1 MSCTENYFAL
11 QKELAELAPD
21 GSVKLLP
28 VSKTVSA
35 DVIRE
40 LYDAGVREF
49 AENRIEVLNP
59 KSEILPKDI
68 VWHFIGRLQSNKVRK
83 ILKVAKVIHSV
94 DSVELVERISR
105 IAGEEKCTPE
115 IYLEISVSG
124 EECKGGF
131 PVDRA
136 VELARAAVNAPNIKL
151 AGLMT
156 MAPLEADAAEC
167 RKVFSG
173 LRECRNK
180 IEAELNVKLPG
191 LSMGMSNDWREA
203 VGCGST
209 LIRVGSSIFHKE

>member
-1 MSCTENYFAL
+1 MSCTENYLAL
-11 QKELAELAPD
+11 LKELESVKSAD
-21 GSVKLLP
+21 VKLLP

-35 DVIRE
+35 EVIKE

-49 AENRIEVLNP
+49 AENRIEVLTP
-59 KSEILPKDI
+59 KAETLPKDI
-68 VWHFIGRLQSNKVRK
+68 CWHFIGRLQSNKVRK

-94 DSVELVERISR
+94 DSIELLQRIDR
-105 IAGEEKCTPE
+105 IAGEENCVPE

-136 VELARAAVNAPNIKL
+136 LELAQAAVEAKHIRL

-156 MAPLEADAAEC
+156 MAPLEASAEEC
-167 RKVFSG
+167 RKVFTG
-173 LRECRNK
+173 LRECRDM
-180 IEAELNVKLPG
+180 IEEKLKVKLPG

-203 VGCGST
+203 VECGST
-209 LIRVGSSIFHKE
+209 LIRVGSSIFHKI

>member
-1 MSCTENYFAL
+1 MSCTENYL
-11 QKELAELAPD
+11 ILLKELESLRSSD
-21 GSVKLLP
+21 VKLLP

-35 DVIRE
+35 EVIRE

-49 AENRIEVLNP
+49 AENRIEVLTP
-59 KSEILPKDI
+59 KAETLPKDI

-83 ILKVAKVIHSV
+83 ILKAAKVIHSV
-94 DSVELVERISR
+94 DSIELVQRIDR
-105 IAGEEKCTPE
+105 IAGEENCTPE

-136 VELARAAVNAPNIKL
+136 VELAKAASCAAHIKL

-156 MAPLEADAAEC
+156 MAPLEASPDEC
-167 RKVFSG
+167 RAVFNG
-173 LRECRNK
+173 LRSCRDS
-180 IEAELNVKLPG
+180 IEKALGITLPG

-203 VGCGST
+203 VACGST

>member
-1 MSCTENYFAL
+1 MSCRENYIAL
-11 QKELAELAPD
+11 CKELETLAPA

-35 DVIRE
+35 EVIRE
-40 LYDAGVREF
+40 LYEIGVREF

-59 KSEILPKDI
+59 KAECLPEDI
-68 VWHFIGRLQSNKVRK
+68 KWHFIGRLQSNKVRK

-94 DSVELVERISR
+94 DSIELVERIDR
-105 IAGEEKCTPE
+105 IAGEENCTPE

-131 PVDRA
+131 PVARA
-136 VELARAAVNAPNIKL
+136 MELAEAAVKAKNIRL
-151 AGLMT
+151 IGLMT
-156 MAPLEADAAEC
+156 MAPLEADADEC

-173 LRECRNK
+173 LRECRDK
-180 IEAELNVKLPG
+180 IEKALSISLPG
-191 LSMGMSNDWREA
+191 RSMGMSNDWREA
-203 VGCGST
+203 VDCGST

>member
-1 MSCTENYFAL
+1 MSCTENYTAL
-11 QKELAELAPD
+11 LEELKKVAGERE
-21 GSVKLLP
+21 VKLLP

-35 DVIRE
+35 AVIRE
-40 LYDAGVREF
+40 LYAAGVREF

-59 KSEILPKDI
+59 KAEELPKDI
-68 VWHFIGRLQSNKVRK
+68 CWHFIGRLQSNKVRK

-94 DSVELVERISR
+94 DSIELVERINR
-105 IAGEEKCTPE
+105 IAGEENCKPE
-115 IYLEISVSG
+115 IFLEISVSG

-131 PVDRA
+131 PVARA
-136 VELARAAVNAPNIKL
+136 LELAQAAVKAENITL

-156 MAPLEADAAEC
+156 MAPLEAESDEC

-173 LRECRNK
+173 LRTCRDM
-180 IEAELNVKLPG
+180 IERELQITLPG

-203 VGCGST
+203 VECGST

>member
-1 MSCTENYFAL
+1 MSCTDNYL
-11 QKELAELAPD
+11 TLLKELESVRSSD
-21 GSVKLLP
+21 VKLLP
-28 VSKTVSA
+28 VSKTVSVE
-35 DVIRE
+35 VIRE

-49 AENRIEVLNP
+49 AENRIEVLTP
-59 KSEILPKDI
+59 KAETLPKDI

-83 ILKVAKVIHSV
+83 ILKAAKVIHSV
-94 DSVELVERISR
+94 DSIELVQRIDR
-105 IAGEEKCTPE
+105 IAGEENCTPE

-136 VELARAAVNAPNIKL
+136 IELARAAAEASHIKL

-156 MAPLEADAAEC
+156 MAPLEASPDEC
-167 RKVFSG
+167 RAVFNG
-173 LRECRNK
+173 LRSCRDS
-180 IEAELNVKLPG
+180 IEKALGITLPG

-203 VGCGST
+203 VACGST